1 MFYIFHCEWLANA
14 SRKHFFSTT
23 SCFIYFFCGVEKF
36 FVLSD
41 CFIIFLFDHFLIFCF
56 AKDVTAQNI
65 LGGKVINQNMICML
79 IFKSLLKNYMLV
91 KHDYLFVHFSKG
103 YLALVRFRSYD
114 DFFVL
119 V

>member
-1 MFYIFHCEWLANA
+1 MRHESTCSQLLHVLYT
-14 SRKHFFSTT
+14 FFAELRS
-23 SCFIYFFCGVEKF
+23 F

-79 IFKSLLKNYMLV
+79 IFKSFLKNCMLV
-91 KHDYLFVHFSKG
+91 KGIMDILRWFVFHCF
-103 YLALVRFRSYD
+103 D
-114 DFFVL
+114 DFFFVL